1 MADTNHDRL
10 DANEVAFFRDQL
22 RVVDKTVY
30 EFKTPGNLSRSLIPL
45 ITDVAEDAN
54 AYTYRMV
61 KRWGRAKFGASLGDD
76 APRIEFA
83 AAERS
88 QVIHNVTDSYG
99 YNLLEIRRAAR
110 IGSSLDADRA
120 RAARM
125 QIEDTIDA
133 VLANGDAA
141 TETRGLLN
149 QSTSNFVAL
158 YTLADGATGS
168 KTWASKTAKEI
179 LKDVQGMATQLIA
192 NLKQHGNN
200 TLSRFTLVVPTEQH
214 ALLLQPIGSNSD
226 KTLLKFIMENDPRIA
241 EIVAWHRCDG
251 AGAAAGGTGDRI
263 CMYAKDSTVLGSLVP
278 MEFSPQSPQQ
288 KNLEFVINCLARCGG
303 VVVRYPV
310 AMLYA
315 DGS

>member
-1 MADTNHDRL
+1 MADTNNDRL
-10 DANEVAFFRDQL
+10 DAVETAFFRDQL

-30 EFKTPGNLSRSLIPL
+30 EFKYPGNLSRSLIPPIL
-45 ITDVAEDAN
+45 DVAEDAN

-83 AAERS
+83 SAEKSR
-88 QVIHNVTDSYG
+88 VIHNVTDSYG
-99 YNLLEIRRAAR
+99 YDLLEIKRAAR
-110 IGSSLDADRA
+110 IGSTLDADRA
-120 RAARM
+120 RGARM
-125 QIEDTIDA
+125 QIEDAIDS

-141 TETRGLLN
+141 TDTPGLLN
-149 QSTSNFVAL
+149 QSTTNFVEL
-158 YTLADGATGS
+158 YVLADGATGS

-179 LKDVQGMATQLIA
+179 LKDVQGMATRLVA
-192 NLKQHGNN
+192 NLKQAGNN
-200 TLSRFTLVVPTEQH
+200 SLNRFTLVVPTEQH
-214 ALLLQPIGSNSD
+214 ALLLQPIGSDVN
-226 KTLLKFIMENDPRIA
+226 KTLLKFIQENDPRIA

-278 MEFSPQSPQQ
+278 MEFSPQSPQP
-288 KNLEFVINCLARCGG
+288 KNLQFIINCLARCGG